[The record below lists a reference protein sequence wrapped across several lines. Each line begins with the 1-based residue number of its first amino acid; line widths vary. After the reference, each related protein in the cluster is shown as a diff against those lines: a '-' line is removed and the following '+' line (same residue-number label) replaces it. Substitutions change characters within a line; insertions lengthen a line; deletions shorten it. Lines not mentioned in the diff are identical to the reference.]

1 MYEAHFGLAELP
13 FPTGQDPRHYVDT
26 APHRAAVLAL
36 LAGFERGDGFMLLT
50 GEFGVGKTT
59 IARRMLAHV
68 DRERH
73 RVAEL
78 TSPRIEGDELFDRI
92 AEALGARAVDT
103 GHGLR
108 ALSRLLEGLAAG
120 GHDALV
126 LIDEAQRLDIGD
138 LDSLSELA
146 AARVEGRGVL
156 HLCLIGRAAPPGIEA
171 LRRMGRPLN
180 LGATVSV
187 GPLDA
192 AGTRAYVLARLNRVG
207 WVGRPSFDEGAF
219 VEIHVRCDGIPGR
232 INRLC
237 GHILLQLYMLRRD
250 DVNAEVARAVDDL
263 LQCEL
268 DGVPS
273 TLELPPSDGI
283 TSIPETAA
291 LLTAQ
296 NLSGRRRSGGAV
308 ALATLPGYAPGPNRW
323 RRRWIPGAALAVAL
337 SSGCIGWYAMSGH
350 RLSRAEEARIVA
362 AWAMA
367 TSAAEPRA
375 VPAAAAPMP
384 RLTLA
389 ALAAASLSVAATTP
403 AALESAAPQTIAQS
417 PGAGP
422 AAIAREPATA
432 GAPETMAAPDSA
444 RTALTVATLAP
455 QRLRGGAAEE
465 GLRTRRV
472 RTENLRP
479 AGPTTTAAPAA
490 CSVEGETLGLCH
502 APRVPGPMRDAAREP
517 AGDSPPRVLPAGP
530 LRPPCAP
537 AQAALGL
544 CPER

>member
-1 MYEAHFGLAELP
+1 MYEAHFGLAEMP

-59 IARRMLAHV
+59 IARRMLAQV

-120 GHDALV
+120 GQDALV

-138 LDSLSELA
+138 LDSLRELA

-171 LRRMGRPLN
+171 LRRMGRPLD
-180 LGATVSV
+180 LGATVNV
-187 GPLDA
+187 GSLDA

-207 WVGRPSFDEGAF
+207 WMGRPSFDEGAF

-250 DVNAEVARAVDDL
+250 DVNAEVVRAVDDL

-273 TLELPPSDGI
+273 TLELPPSGG
-283 TSIPETAA
+283 TTGTPETRA
-291 LLTAQ
+291 LLAAQ
-296 NLSGRRRSGGAV
+296 DLSGRHRSGGAV
-308 ALATLPGYAPGPNRW
+308 ALATPPGFGAPGRNRW

-350 RLSRAEEARIVA
+350 RLSRAEEARIAA

-375 VPAAAAPMP
+375 MPAAA
-384 RLTLA
+384 
-389 ALAAASLSVAATTP
+389 TTS

-417 PGAGP
+417 PPGAGP
-422 AAIAREPATA
+422 AGTARELATT
-432 GAPETMAAPDSA
+432 GVPETMAAPDSERA
-444 RTALTVATLAP
+444 ALTVATLAP
-455 QRLRGGAAEE
+455 QRLRDGAAEE
-465 GLRTRRV
+465 RLRTRRV
-472 RTENLRP
+472 PAENLRP
-479 AGPTTTAAPAA
+479 AGPTTTTAAPAA
-490 CSVEGETLGLCH
+490 CSLEGETLGLCR

-517 AGDSPPRVLPAGP
+517 TGDSSPRALPAGP
-530 LRPPCAP
+530 LRPPCEP
-537 AQAALGL
+537 TQAALGL